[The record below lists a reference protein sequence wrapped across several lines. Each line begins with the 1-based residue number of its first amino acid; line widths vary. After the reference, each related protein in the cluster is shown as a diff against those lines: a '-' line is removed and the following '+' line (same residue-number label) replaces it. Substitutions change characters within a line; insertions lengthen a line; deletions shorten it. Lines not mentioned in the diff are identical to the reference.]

1 MIDDG
6 KNFIWKLEMEPDR
19 VPGMNLKEDI
29 VTDQILYRISYQVP
43 LQNYDLSLSNSMVQL
58 RSFTVISQ
66 VL

>member
-6 KNFIWKLEMEPDR
+6 KNFRWKLEMEPDW

-43 LQNYDLSLSNSMVQL
+43 LQNYDLSLSISMVQL